1 MRVKNRQEH
10 LASVAVGS
18 LHPKPRLRL
27 PERVGNVI
35 SLFDFHPEE
44 IARQMTLVDFKMF
57 SAIKPSELLNQAW
70 CRPKYK
76 HKAPNLLQIIDR
88 VNSITKWVATAVLSQ
103 RTPKD
108 RACRMILFIK
118 LANYLYKMH
127 NFNSMVA
134 VIGSLYHSSIQRLSQ
149 TWSKLEKMDKKMYKT
164 YKKMYD
170 FIVPTNHFRRLR
182 HELEHIDPPCIPYL
196 GLFMADLTLIDHG
209 NPNFTSDHLINFT
222 KCRLIYT
229 QVRTLKTYQRQP
241 YNFEEIPAL
250 VGPLKK
256 FHCLDED
263 SLTEMSL
270 KAEPRKL
277 KAEN

>member
-1 MRVKNRQEH
+1 MSYANFCKVRTSIQVRVINALRLWVEHGDDFRGNAGLQTSLLNFISMVLYHDWPKLCFTLRSNLMRVKNRQEH

-149 TWSKLEKMDKKMYKT
+149 TWSKLEKMDKKMYK
-164 YKKMYD
+164 
-170 FIVPTNHFRRLR
+170 VR
-182 HELEHIDPPCIPYL
+182 EH
-196 GLFMADLTLIDHG
+196 TW
-209 NPNFTSDHLINFT
+209 
-222 KCRLIYT
+222 
-229 QVRTLKTYQRQP
+229 
-241 YNFEEIPAL
+241 
-250 VGPLKK
+250 
-256 FHCLDED
+256 
-263 SLTEMSL
+263 
-270 KAEPRKL
+270 
-277 KAEN
+277 